1 MLLAAAAYD
10 CLSNFDF
17 LKSCSLSFGEGDGR
31 GCISENF
38 LSDGVF
44 WFEFWSPG
52 ALSAWA
58 EGRERGVGEGDAW
71 LAAAGV

>member
-1 MLLAAAAYD
+1 MLLAVAAYD

-44 WFEFWSPG
+44 WFEFWSLG
-52 ALSAWA
+52 ALSAVA
-58 EGRERGVGEGDAW
+58 EGGGVAGW
-71 LAAAGV
+71 AA